1 MYNKFK
7 KVICFALI
15 YFINKKTFEIKDE
28 LEEYIYCDFE
38 ISKIISELNKKGF
51 KTLYSCAGHNEIG
64 LMWPTHK
71 LPISEYESYKERSK
85 IDKSLHLVK
94 KEKEYFYHKDEKTS
108 TWIYISFSKNYNFHS
123 IPLGFEYQLVNGNSY
138 ISKKIDFYF
147 DDAHTIRKSDSQI
160 DEELFL
166 SRCELE
172 KWVKTL

>member
-1 MYNKFK
+1 M
-7 KVICFALI
+7 ALI
-15 YFINKKTFEIKDE
+15 SFINKKTFEIKDE

-38 ISKIISELNKKGF
+38 ISKVISELNKKGF

-108 TWIYISFSKNYNFHS
+108 TWIYISFSENYNFHS
-123 IPLGFEYQLVNGNSY
+123 IPLGFEYELVNGNSY
-138 ISKKIDFYF
+138 ISKKIDFYL

-172 KWVKTL
+172 KWVRTL